1 MQGPLL
7 TLCAGVGTLGDLHCA
22 FSHTSLRGAAG
33 ILCLQKEKWA
43 KRESE
48 REKERERQKNSRG
61 GVMGRMR
68 EIDGARVRNI
78 EGERWRG
85 GSKTGP
91 EARQKSIR
99 ASGDIEET
107 NNNSSDERMILS
119 AIFLFFCLSA
129 VPQSHHHISPKGRK
143 GFIWG
148 VLRVDP
154 LWVCDSN
161 GHRL

>member
-1 MQGPLL
+1 
-7 TLCAGVGTLGDLHCA
+7 
-22 FSHTSLRGAAG
+22 
-33 ILCLQKEKWA
+33 
-43 KRESE
+43 
-48 REKERERQKNSRG
+48 
-61 GVMGRMR
+61 MR

-91 EARQKSIR
+91 EARQKSIK

-107 NNNSSDERMILS
+107 NNSSSDKRMILS
-119 AIFLFFCLSA
+119 AFFFFCFVFSLQK
-129 VPQSHHHISPKGRK
+129 VEK
-143 GFIWG
+143 
-148 VLRVDP
+148 VLFGGGLRADP

>member
-1 MQGPLL
+1 MHGPLL

-33 ILCLQKEKWA
+33 ILSLQKEKWA
-43 KRESE
+43 KRERE
-48 REKERERQKNSRG
+48 REKKRERQKNSRG
-61 GVMGRMR
+61 RVMERMR

-91 EARQKSIR
+91 EARQKSIK

-107 NNNSSDERMILS
+107 NNSSSDKRMILS
-119 AIFLFFCLSA
+119 AFFVLFCFFSLQK
-129 VPQSHHHISPKGRK
+129 VEKVLFG
-143 GFIWG
+143 GF
-148 VLRVDP
+148 
-154 LWVCDSN
+154 
-161 GHRL
+161 